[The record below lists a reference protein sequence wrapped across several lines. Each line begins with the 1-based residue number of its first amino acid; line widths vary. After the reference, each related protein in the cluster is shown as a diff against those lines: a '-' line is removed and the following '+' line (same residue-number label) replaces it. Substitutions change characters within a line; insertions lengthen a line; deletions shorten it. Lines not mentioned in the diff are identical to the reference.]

1 MGRRRTRPVLLLVL
15 HPSPVEQSGAQLE
28 DWQRDWKAQ
37 GIKSNPGGLESASS
51 HLCRGSLLVLRCLR
65 FSQRNNGLIRARV
78 KKLLNEF
85 VSHRS
90 YQTTTVWAAD
100 E

>member
-1 MGRRRTRPVLLLVL
+1 MGRRRTRPVLLVL
-15 HPSPVEQSGAQLE
+15 HHSPVEQSGAQLE

-51 HLCRGSLLVLRCLR
+51 HLCHGSLLVLRCLR
-65 FSQRNNGLIRARV
+65 FSQGNNGLIRARV
-78 KKLLNEF
+78 KKLLNGF

-90 YQTTTVWAAD
+90 YQTTTGWAAD